1 MFPDTHL
8 PRYTFDFF
16 GWLTTDSFPDRQTTV
31 EPPDSTTRIVGE
43 PFPNFTG
50 HEWIMLPYTD
60 PPEAWELPTPE
71 PVKRYISRFA
81 FRNRLTLEERVTAE
95 TAAAT
100 SPLIRVLLDD
110 LAVAEYV
117 DLDIPILSTMLAGF
131 EQQGILGVGRATEI
145 ITAEIQ
151 PHERPTGVA

>member
-1 MFPDTHL
+1 MRIAHILDGLVVNVSMGDLETSHANPGEILMDAGDAGPGWTW
-8 PRYTFDFF
+8 TAEGGF
-16 GWLTTDSFPDRQTTV
+16 GAPV
-31 EPPDSTTRIVGE
+31 APEPP
-43 PFPNFTG
+43 
-50 HEWIMLPYTD
+50 
-60 PPEAWELPTPE
+60 A
-71 PVKRYISRFA
+71 PVARARLISRFA

-117 DLDIPILSTMLAGF
+117 DLDIPILATMLGGF
-131 EQQGILGVGRATEI
+131 EAQGILGVGRATEI
-145 ITAEIQ
+145 LAAEIQ

>member
-1 MFPDTHL
+1 MNIAHILDGVVVNISVGELADTT
-8 PRYTFDFF
+8 PRPGETILAAGDAGI
-16 GWLTTDSFPDRQTTV
+16 GWTWTQEGGFVAPTPP
-31 EPPDSTTRIVGE
+31 EPP
-43 PFPNFTG
+43 
-50 HEWIMLPYTD
+50 
-60 PPEAWELPTPE
+60 TPVVQ
-71 PVKRYISRFA
+71 PRLISRFA

-131 EQQGILGVGRATEI
+131 EAQGILGAGRAAEI
-145 ITAEIQ
+145 IGAEIQ
-151 PHERPTGVA
+151 PHERPTGVPG